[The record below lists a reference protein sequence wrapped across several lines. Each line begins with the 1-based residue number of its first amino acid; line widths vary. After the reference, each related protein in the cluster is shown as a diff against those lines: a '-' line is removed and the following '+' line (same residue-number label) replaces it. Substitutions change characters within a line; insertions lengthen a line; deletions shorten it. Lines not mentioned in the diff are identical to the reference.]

1 MSVREPEPFD
11 GDEEGRRVG
20 ELLLGYAESVDVLVD
35 RVAAVELNG
44 DSGSGPVDAAGAV
57 EERAVRGEEVRP
69 RPSVRWREV
78 HPEAFGELKCSY
90 AVIGHSAVLM
100 VLSLSLIG
108 TALTVGHLH
117 WAEWLEAV
125 VRMAAS
131 LGAVGCGTVALW
143 RVVRA
148 LWRALRAL
156 RAARRGEPGASVA
169 GAGLAA

>member
-1 MSVREPEPFD
+1 M
-11 GDEEGRRVG
+11 
-20 ELLLGYAESVDVLVD
+20 
-35 RVAAVELNG
+35 
-44 DSGSGPVDAAGAV
+44 
-57 EERAVRGEEVRP
+57 RGEAVSPPE
-69 RPSVRWREV
+69 RWREI
-78 HPEAFGELKCSY
+78 HPAAFEELKRSY

-117 WAEWLEAV
+117 PAQWLEAV
-125 VRMAAS
+125 VRLAAS

-156 RAARRGEPGASVA
+156 HGARRSGSGVSAA
-169 GAGLAA
+169 GAGSSA